1 MLILAKQLVKNYGTK
16 KNPLLALDNADVEI
30 NQGEFV
36 VILGRSGSGKSTLLN
51 LMAGLDVAT
60 SGELIVDGTNLSKS
74 KSAQLSKYRAGIG
87 IIFQFY
93 NLLPNLNTLE
103 NVLMGSWAGGKKAGN
118 KEAADLLEQ
127 FGLSH
132 RLKSNVKNLSGG
144 EKQRVS
150 IARSL
155 MGGPKILFCDEPTGA
170 LDSHNEDQVKQIL
183 IDLNKAG
190 LTIVMVTHNP
200 DFAKIAT
207 QTIRMGDGKVLETIM
222 NNNST
227 SSATDSTQMTQKPS
241 LMDMKINSG
250 GITTV

>member
-1 MLILAKQLVKNYGTK
+1 MLIQAKQLVKNYGTK
-16 KNPLLALDNADVEI
+16 KNPLLALNNVDVEI
-30 NQGEFV
+30 SQGEFV

-51 LMAGLDVAT
+51 LMAGLDVAS
-60 SGELIVDGTNLSKS
+60 SGELIVDEFNLSHS
-74 KSAQLSKYRAGIG
+74 KSVQLSKYRAGVG

-103 NVLMGSWAGGKKAGN
+103 NVLMGSWAGGKQADE
-118 KEAADLLEQ
+118 KEALDLLEQ

-132 RLKSNVKNLSGG
+132 RIKSNVKNLSGG

-155 MGGPKILFCDEPTGA
+155 MGKPKILFCDEPTGA

-207 QTIRMGDGKVLETIM
+207 QTIRMSDGKIVETIL
-222 NNNST
+222 NTNLTAKN
-227 SSATDSTQMTQKPS
+227 QKPDLS
-241 LMDMKINSG
+241 DVKTETKEAVS
-250 GITTV
+250 V

>member
-1 MLILAKQLVKNYGTK
+1 MLISVKKLVKNYGTK
-16 KNPLLALDNADVEI
+16 KNPLLALDEVDVEI
-30 NQGEFV
+30 EQGEFV

-60 SGELIVDGTNLSKS
+60 SGELTVDGFNLSNS
-74 KSAQLSKYRAGIG
+74 KGSQLAKYRASIG

-93 NLLPNLNTLE
+93 NLLPNLNTIE
-103 NVLMGSWAGGKKAGN
+103 NVLMGSWAGGKKAGE
-118 KEAADLLEQ
+118 KEALDLLTQ
-127 FGLSH
+127 FGLEH

-200 DFAKIAT
+200 EFADMAS
-207 QTIRMGDGKVLETIM
+207 QTIRMGDGKVLEKIFH
-222 NNNST
+222 NST
-227 SSATDSTQMTQKPS
+227 TDSNSNSNIISPTI
-241 LMDMKINSG
+241 IN
-250 GITTV
+250 TK